1 MDAIQT
7 SDYASRLIAA
17 HGDSAIIE
25 ASAKMRECE
34 TAGNEAEAADWGRVR
49 DTIHR
54 MRGPRQK

>member
-7 SDYASRLIAA
+7 SDYASRLMAA
-17 HGDSAIIE
+17 HGPKAVLE
-25 ASAKMRECE
+25 ASEKMRECE
-34 TAGNEAEAADWGRVR
+34 AVGKTDEAADWARVR